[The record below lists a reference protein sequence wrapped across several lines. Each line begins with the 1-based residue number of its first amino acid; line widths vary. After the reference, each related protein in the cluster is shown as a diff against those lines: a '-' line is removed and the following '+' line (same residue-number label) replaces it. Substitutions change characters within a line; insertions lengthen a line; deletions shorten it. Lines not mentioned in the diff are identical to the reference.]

1 MIYPEVDK
9 LYKYQS
15 YSTNSIAS
23 LVNKVNWA
31 ARPRTFNDPF
41 DCAVS
46 FIPDIDPKTFL
57 KLLIEEAENNSD
69 TFPSKA
75 IESFENALDK
85 ELFGDK
91 EDPRYVKICNL
102 LAERFRDL
110 VQDIGVVSL
119 SEINDHILM
128 WSHYAEQHKGFCIEY
143 DRNPSN
149 LLGDNNTLPVRYTNR
164 LPVFSLQSIVSSDL
178 NNRKEYMRSLVL
190 SKAQEWSYENEWRF
204 INSRGDCLVELNADI
219 TAIIFGARMP
229 QEHKSFLSQ
238 LLARDNQDIKLK
250 QVELKADGFGLEIVD
265 YKASLVP
272 LENEP
277 KKRKLENILNFDL

>member
-1 MIYPEVDK
+1 
-9 LYKYQS
+9 
-15 YSTNSIAS
+15 
-23 LVNKVNWA
+23 
-31 ARPRTFNDPF
+31 
-41 DCAVS
+41 
-46 FIPDIDPKTFL
+46 
-57 KLLIEEAENNSD
+57 
-69 TFPSKA
+69 
-75 IESFENALDK
+75 
-85 ELFGDK
+85 
-91 EDPRYVKICNL
+91 
-102 LAERFRDL
+102 
-110 VQDIGVVSL
+110 
-119 SEINDHILM
+119 M